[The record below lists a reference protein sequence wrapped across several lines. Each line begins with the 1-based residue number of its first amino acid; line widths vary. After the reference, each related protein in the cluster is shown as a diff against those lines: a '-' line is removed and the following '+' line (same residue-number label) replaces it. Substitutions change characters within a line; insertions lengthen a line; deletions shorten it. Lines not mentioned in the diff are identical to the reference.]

1 MLTLL
6 FIDLVCVFVAAKTV
20 ATLRHRR
27 EKVWFTVKWSYP
39 TCEHLFCWR
48 YCFNHLNCKVL

>member
-48 YCFNHLNCKVL
+48 YCFNHL